1 VHERRF
7 SLVSL
12 GLTGRRMNSPM
23 RLKILSTVGVREA
36 MGQFCGC
43 NHSKPIK
50 IPTEAARE
58 RRMRRQSGSAVWKLL
73 FCNQKSARKLV
84 KNGCRRRFKGK
95 CKQHLVK

>member
-1 VHERRF
+1 MHERQF

-23 RLKILSTVGVREA
+23 RLKILSTVGVRET
-36 MGQFCGC
+36 MGQFRGC
-43 NHSKPIK
+43 NHSKLIR

-58 RRMRRQSGSAVWKLL
+58 RRMRRQSGYAGWKLL
-73 FCNQKSARKLV
+73 FCSQKSMRKLV
-84 KNGCRRRFKGK
+84 RNGCRRRFKGK